1 MEIKIKSLFT
11 GKSKDYDTKTKRL
24 KTAYKKEI
32 QKEIYIT
39 KDGVKYDEQA
49 DKKNHGGLD
58 RAVCVY
64 LENSYKFLEDKYSI
78 KLNQCSFGENITL
91 QNCFESDVFIGDVFS
106 CNETLLEVSQ
116 PRIPCFVISYITKVE
131 NFTKNLVE
139 DCKTGFLLRV
149 IKEGSVLQTDSFKLE
164 KRVNNKFSIEYISKC
179 YLEPEKYKNE
189 IEELLEEKSL
199 ADAYKGALKNRLENC
214 ISGIEEFQKDI
225 I

>member
-1 MEIKIKSLFT
+1 MKIKNLFI
-11 GKSKDYDTKTKRL
+11 GKSKNYNLNNMKHL
-24 KTAYKKEI
+24 KSAYKKEI
-32 QKEIYIT
+32 QKELYIT
-39 KDGVKYDEQA
+39 KDGVRNDEQG
-49 DKKNHGGLD
+49 DKKNHGGVD
-58 RAVCVY
+58 RAVCIY

-78 KLNQCSFGENITL
+78 KLNECSFGENITL
-91 QNCFESDVFIGDVFS
+91 QNFNDSDIYVGDIFS
-106 CNETLLEVSQ
+106 CGETLLEVSQ

-131 NFTKNLVE
+131 NLTKKLVE

-179 YLEPEKYKNE
+179 YLEPQNYKNE
-189 IEELLEEKSL
+189 IKELLEEKSL
-199 ADAYKGALKNRLENC
+199 ADAYKEALKNRLENS